1 MATYFDSKAFN
12 PQAFGKYIDSIPNLN
27 KNQLAKSGAVG
38 ANLNARNA
46 LNSQTGSLYARVPSF
61 GHISAKTSQNN
72 DGNTDIQTTSTTT
85 FDQGYIVAS
94 RMVSWTERSF
104 STNITAGVNFMDHVA
119 GEVASIYK
127 PQLRQAILL
136 AMLKGVFSM
145 TTSGTKPHQK
155 EAKLFMDN
163 HVTDISANK
172 DQTGF
177 VGPSTLN
184 SAIQKACGDNKNAF
198 TLVIMHSAVAT
209 NLENQKL
216 LEYMKY
222 TDKDGIERQLNMATW
237 NGRLVL
243 VDDEMPTQEV
253 TETDPHTKYTTYV
266 LGNGALI
273 LDDIG
278 DSVPY
283 EMDRN
288 PKVNG
293 GEDTLYVRDRFICG
307 VNGISFEKPS
317 SVTASASDTDLST
330 GTNWEILH
338 NEKEALSHKAIPIV
352 KIVSRG

>member
-1 MATYFDSKAFN
+1 MSTYFDSKTFN
-12 PQAFGKYIDSIPNLN
+12 PQAFGTYVDAIPNLN
-27 KNQLAKSGAVG
+27 KNQLAQSGAVG
-38 ANLNARNA
+38 VNLNARNA
-46 LNSQTGSLYARVPSF
+46 LNTQTGSLYARIPFFS
-61 GHISAKTSQNN
+61 HISAKNSQNN
-72 DGNTDIQTTSTTT
+72 DGATNIQASTTST
-85 FDQGYIVAS
+85 FDQGFITAS

-119 GEVASIYK
+119 SEVASVYK
-127 PQLRQAILL
+127 PQLRQGMLL
-136 AMLKGVFSM
+136 AMLKGVFAM
-145 TTSGTKPHQK
+145 TTTGTKAHQK
-155 EAKLFMDN
+155 EAKLFMDK
-163 HVTDISANK
+163 HVTDISTNK

-177 VGPSTLN
+177 VGPATLN

-243 VDDEMPTQEV
+243 VDDEMPTQDV
-253 TETDPHTKYTTYV
+253 TDTDPHTKYTTYV
-266 LGNGALI
+266 LGNSALI

-283 EMDRN
+283 EMDRK
-288 PKVNG
+288 PEVNG

-307 VNGISFEKPS
+307 VNGISFEKPAS
-317 SVTASASDTDLST
+317 ITASASDTDLAT
-330 GTNWEILH
+330 GANWEILH
-338 NEKEALSHKAIPIV
+338 NETEALSHKAIPIV